1 MSPGH
6 FTNLIIVYIRYKLN
20 TKKLHV
26 QKKEEIVEIGQRV
39 KEGKKTKTKNSGVVN
54 VRFNQQVSLK
64 IDLISVRF

>member
-20 TKKLHV
+20 TEKKNL
-26 QKKEEIVEIGQRV
+26 VEIGQRV
-39 KEGKKTKTKNSGVVN
+39 KEEKKTKTKNSGGVN